1 MEEGPGFVKIDIDIS
16 CDSLLAMRRLEGM
29 ELRSKSFRP
38 LFEYARLELQ
48 RANAENF
55 STGGLPSGKRW
66 KPEEE
71 PDPAPLMRET
81 GNLFRSLTSLFGR
94 PNRIGDTSAEFG
106 TKVEYAKFH
115 QYGTR
120 KMPARKV
127 VFEPVG
133 FARDLADK
141 AASYVADG
149 RPL

>member
-1 MEEGPGFVKIDIDIS
+1 MSVDIDIT
-16 CDSLLAMRRLEGM
+16 CDAVKAIARLQAMQT
-29 ELRSKSFRP
+29 RSQNFRP

-55 STGGLPSGKRW
+55 AAGGLPSGKRW

-81 GNLFRSLTSLFGR
+81 GSLFRSLTNLFGR
-94 PNRIGDTSAEFG
+94 PNRIGATSAEFG

-115 QYGTR
+115 QYGTS
-120 KMPARKV
+120 KMPSRKI
-127 VFEPVG
+127 VFEPRG

-141 AASYVADG
+141 AATYVANG
-149 RPL
+149 VGL